1 MSALKGETVNCVCV
15 LEVLSEETNINF
27 KQRERERERE
37 RRESERLERTDI
49 MPSSKSL

>member
-15 LEVLSEETNINF
+15 EVLSDETNINF

-37 RRESERLERTDI
+37 REVGENRYHAI
-49 MPSSKSL
+49 K

>member
-15 LEVLSEETNINF
+15 EVLSDETNINF

-37 RRESERLERTDI
+37 RERLERTDI